1 MPVKTFFQFFA
12 TVVLTS
18 WQLHA
23 AAQHY
28 IFIESEGQQVF
39 YLKMAQKVY
48 SSNASGFLVL
58 SKLDGA
64 ALSLNIGFPENIY
77 PEIAFSINPGNQDRG
92 YRLKLEDGVG
102 WTLTEK
108 GNGQQ
113 VGGTV
118 LGLSSG
124 QPDPTLAQKKTVDV
138 EVQVEQGKTA
148 IVNSILGE
156 RNGQLEMVFLEK
168 RPGGKT
174 DTIYVQID
182 RPVEQ
187 TKPMPVVGKTVVPRN
202 CTGMVAN
209 DKDVRNLQKKLLG
222 SALEDEQIA
231 MVVKAF
237 NDQCYTCKQTLAIG
251 WFFVNEKARLK
262 LFQQLWPLVADPAAF
277 PDLEEAFLSDE
288 GIGSFRE
295 MLGLKY

>member
-1 MPVKTFFQFFA
+1 MPVKTFFQFFT
-12 TVVLTS
+12 TVVLSS

-28 IFIESEGQQVF
+28 IFIESEGQQAF

-58 SKLDGA
+58 SKLDGT

-77 PEIAFSINPGNQDRG
+77 PEIAFTINPGNQDKG
-92 YRLKLEDGVG
+92 YQLKLVDGMG

-108 GNGQQ
+108 TTGQQ

-118 LGLSSG
+118 LGLSDG
-124 QPDPTLAQKKTVDV
+124 QPNPTLSQKRTAVA
-138 EVQVEQGKTA
+138 EIQVEQGKSE
-148 IVNSILGE
+148 IINSVLGD

-182 RPVEQ
+182 RLVEQ
-187 TKPMPVVGKTVVPRN
+187 PKSVPVLGKAISPRN
-202 CTGMVAN
+202 CAGIAAN

-222 SALEDEQIA
+222 TALEDEQIT

-237 NDQCYTCKQTLAIG
+237 TDQCFTCKQTLAIG

-288 GIGSFRE
+288 GIGAFRE

>member
-1 MPVKTFFQFFA
+1 MPVKTFFQCFA
-12 TVVLTS
+12 TVLLAS
-18 WQLHA
+18 LQLRA
-23 AAQHY
+23 GAQHY
-28 IFIESEGQQVF
+28 IYIESEGQQPF

-64 ALSLNIGFPENIY
+64 VVSLNIGFPENIY

-102 WTLTEK
+102 WTLTQK

-118 LGLSSG
+118 MAPAAG
-124 QPDPTLAQKKTVDV
+124 QPTSILPPKKAVDV
-138 EVQVEQGKTA
+138 EMQVDKGKTEIIKTVA
-148 IVNSILGE
+148 GE
-156 RNGQLEMVFLEK
+156 RNGQLELVFLEK
-168 RPGGKT
+168 RPGGIT

-182 RPVEQ
+182 RPVESSQ
-187 TKPMPVVGKTVVPRN
+187 PVPVVGKTVASRN
-202 CTGMVAN
+202 CGGMTAN
-209 DKDVRNLQKKLLG
+209 DKDVRSLQKKLLG
-222 SALEDEQIA
+222 TALEDEQIGI
-231 MVVKAF
+231 VVKAF
-237 NDQCYTCKQTLAIG
+237 TDQCYTCKQTLAIG

-262 LFQQLWPLVADPAAF
+262 LFQQLWPLVADPVAF

-288 GIGSFRE
+288 GIGAFRE